1 MTASNPQDPSLRRA
15 YLVRPRPELAPRLS
29 VLGLAEDIEF
39 LGQPTV
45 VMTEAVPYEG
55 KLEGYRALVLRKCKE
70 AFLADLF
77 EFLPLSEAAHRE
89 VLLGKDVALADAFD
103 LWWSAEEVET
113 IEIPTTW

>member
-1 MTASNPQDPSLRRA
+1 MTSINPQDPSLRRA
-15 YLVRPRPELAPRLS
+15 YLVRPRPELAHRLS
-29 VLGLAEDIEF
+29 ALGLAEHIEL
-39 LGQPTV
+39 LGRPAV
-45 VMTEAVPYEG
+45 VMTEAVSYEG

-70 AFLADLF
+70 AFLADQF

-89 VLLGKDVALADAFD
+89 ALFGKGVTLADAFD